1 MVQRDSWQEIAMMSI
16 QRQGDANEVNFAV
29 ITDNFNF
36 EPGEYGVEGRAL
48 INGGRNMLRTP
59 EEDGTFTFEC
69 YPLEVGTF
77 AGTNA
82 LGVFDLKYGKAAAA
96 NPQIVTSKVNSEK
109 FRISALWAE
118 DVTSYIS
125 AAIATTAGK
134 AAKRISVADVYITNV
149 EPDFSEKDLKFT
161 VSGKYGVRD
170 RAGNANFLTE
180 STTGAGSTQL
190 AALNNYTTSVK
201 FRS

>member
-1 MVQRDSWQEIAMMSI
+1 MVKRDSWQEVAMLSI
-16 QRQGDANEVNFAV
+16 QRQGDENEINFAV
-29 ITDNFNF
+29 ITDTFSF

-59 EEDGTFTFEC
+59 EEDGSFNFEC

-96 NPQIVTSKVNSEK
+96 NPQIITSKLNSEK
-109 FRISALWAE
+109 FRITALWAE
-118 DVTSYIS
+118 DVTSYIN
-125 AAIATTAGK
+125 AAVATTAGK
-134 AAKRISVADVYITNV
+134 SAMRISIADVYITNI

-170 RAGNANFLTE
+170 RFNNSNFLTE
-180 STTGAGSTQL
+180 STTGEGTTQL
-190 AALNNYTTSVK
+190 AVLNNYTTTNK
-201 FRS
+201 FRE